1 MQSVSQQENA
11 VKGGDLSPGDQE
23 SSLEVLISDLRD
35 IRNGMI
41 SKGRRRRPAILIG
54 QLALLASE
62 YKNGRRPSRKR
73 LRGFFYF
80 VCREKAA

>member
-1 MQSVSQQENA
+1 MVSTNVAPAPSISQDSPLEN
-11 VKGGDLSPGDQE
+11 
-23 SSLEVLISDLRD
+23 LIGDLRD

-41 SKGRRRRPAILIG
+41 SKDRRRRPAILIG

-62 YKNGRRPSRKR
+62 YKNGRRPTRRR